1 MAGSEH
7 KKMRNILKR
16 CTWLVAAVIFV
27 ATGLFGG
34 PFVEDAIAA
43 ELDAATRTIPLNS
56 AGDTVTLSV
65 EEFTRGQ
72 RKFNNACAIC
82 HLGGITKTNP
92 NVGLDSESLSG
103 AFPDRNNL
111 EGLVDYLRNP
121 TTYDGLIEISE
132 LHPST
137 QSTDIF
143 PKMRNLT
150 EDDLRAISGHI
161 LLMPKIRGDQW
172 GAGKTKSL

>member
-1 MAGSEH
+1 M
-7 KKMRNILKR
+7 
-16 CTWLVAAVIFV
+16 VAAAVFFM
-27 ATGLFGG
+27 TGLFGWG
-34 PFVEDAIAA
+34 PFTGDAIAA
-43 ELDAATRTIPLNS
+43 ELSADLRTIPLND
-56 AGDTVTLSV
+56 AGETITLSV

-72 RKFNNACAIC
+72 RQFNNACAIC

-92 NVGLDSESLSG
+92 NVGLDTESLAG
-103 AFPDRNNL
+103 AYPDRNNL
-111 EGLVDYLRNP
+111 EGLIDYLHNP
-121 TTYDGLIEISE
+121 TTYDGLVEISE

-150 EDDLRAISGHI
+150 EDDLKAISGHI